1 MYAPQSL
8 HHLLFLMLYGGVAMI
23 AFIAGLYLWLRR
35 SNAIEP
41 EVAPPKALRRWTAAF
56 FVTAGMSHVW
66 WYVLGVYW
74 LADNRL
80 VRNIICIML
89 DHITLVPLVIA
100 LLLRMLQDRQ
110 RRIWPWVAV
119 QVFVIGSAAVGIA
132 THSDYGLELMHQ
144 CQVGIIVCFI
154 TYYIYALVKYSRWL
168 KDNYA
173 DLDHKEVW
181 QSLLFVVVLCL
192 IYEAYSTN
200 PGIMIREYLSQVN
213 TLIIIAFLLWRV
225 ETLQELEATNDKD
238 TVSCHSSQDDGDLED
253 SSRDAVNNLKI
264 SAQLET
270 CCEAKQLYLQ
280 HDLTLQQLA
289 LAIGTNR
296 TYLSSYFAQQGI
308 TYNAYINR
316 LRIEHFKRIYPL
328 LRTMTATQVA
338 QQSGFHSYSTFAA
351 AFKQFNDQS
360 FASWT
365 KSQNEANNSRVDVNE
380 TR

>member
-8 HHLLFLMLYGGVAMI
+8 HNLLFLMLYGGVTML
-23 AFIAGLYLWLRR
+23 AFAAGFYLWLRR

-41 EVAPPKALRRWTAAF
+41 EVTPPKALRRWTAAF
-56 FVTAGMSHVW
+56 FITAGLSHVW

-74 LADNRL
+74 LADDRL

-89 DHITLVPLVIA
+89 DHITLVPLAIA
-100 LLLRMLQDRQ
+100 LLLRILQDRQ

-119 QVFVIGSAAVGIA
+119 QIFVIGSAAVGIA

-144 CQVGIIVCFI
+144 CQVGIIAIFVVYF
-154 TYYIYALVKYSRWL
+154 IYALVTYSRWL

-181 QSLLFVVVLCL
+181 QSLLFVVVLFL

-200 PGIMIREYLSQVN
+200 PGVMIREYMSQVN
-213 TLIIIAFLLWRV
+213 TLIIIGFLLWRV
-225 ETLQELEATNDKD
+225 ETLQELDAISEEDIPSNLLSPNDD
-238 TVSCHSSQDDGDLED
+238 MQENGLRD
-253 SSRDAVNNLKI
+253 SANALNI
-264 SAQLET
+264 GAQLEAS
-270 CCEAKQLYLQ
+270 CEAKQLYLL

-289 LAIGTNR
+289 SAIGTNR

-316 LRIEHFKRIYPL
+316 LRIEHFKRLYRQKLSQSETI
-328 LRTMTATQVA
+328 TATQLA
-338 QQSGFHSYSTFAA
+338 QQSGFRSYSTFAV
-351 AFKQFNDQS
+351 AFKQYNDQS
-360 FASWT
+360 VASWM
-365 KSQNEANNSRVDVNE
+365 KSQN
-380 TR
+380 